1 MNIQLFH
8 YHYNILSLSL
18 DSNDVT
24 LLHLEILWGVIIS
37 DDLPFECELEHKG
50 VDPSFINV
58 GPQQFSQPCF
68 RLQTKMK
75 GWSALIAHNCLNH

>member
-24 LLHLEILWGVIIS
+24 LLHLKILWGMFIS
-37 DDLPFECELEHKG
+37 DGLPFEGELELKG
-50 VDPSFINV
+50 VDPGSLSE
-58 GPQQFSQPCF
+58 GPHQFSQVCSW
-68 RLQTKMK
+68 LQTKVER
-75 GWSALIAHNCLNH
+75 WSAPIDHNCLNL